1 MKRGG
6 SFSTASRVGFALAL
20 WALPVHGVGAL
31 AGPEK
36 EIKLGPAEH
45 LLGLKLE
52 RSEEGLVAIIEAD
65 GAMEHRVYVQDE
77 PLRLVLD
84 ILNVTNP
91 LQIKEPQESNPLLE
105 RVSSQELPMSA
116 YVRGEYEKTFG
127 RITFDLKAAVE
138 YRILTEERQLTV
150 DLVRKTFDEDEPS
163 AVSDTAETSD
173 DSNTDNLATNDQI
186 IDGPTGN
193 DLGTDL
199 TTVIDEVAEA
209 DDAAEED
216 EVADVADVAED
227 EAVVNLNIEPPDI
240 DPALFFNQGGPPS
253 DGYRLGPEDVIEVR
267 VFELDQLN
275 RTLRVSGDGNME
287 LPLIGSFQVNGLTPD
302 DVASRV
308 ADRLRNRFVQNPQVS
323 VFVKEFH
330 SQNVS
335 LLGAIKNPATYPL
348 VGRRNILQIL
358 ADAGGLSGDAGK
370 VLFVFRQADDGRGA
384 RLSVPLHDLLI
395 LGAPQWNIWLRAGD
409 IVSVPPEAALSV
421 SVLGAV
427 RSPGVYKLPMGD
439 GASILNAIARAGGL
453 DDRASKGGIHIKR
466 RDPSGEETIL
476 KVDLGDVLSGKDPDV
491 VLQEGDVVVVKESFF

>member
-1 MKRGG
+1 MKKGG
-6 SFSTASRVGFALAL
+6 GFSAASCVRIALAF
-20 WALPVHGVGAL
+20 WILPFHGVGA
-31 AGPEK
+31 APGPEK
-36 EIKLGPAEH
+36 EIKWKPAEH
-45 LLGLKLE
+45 LLGLELQ

-84 ILNVTNP
+84 ILNVKNP
-91 LQIKEPQESNPLLE
+91 LKIEEPQEPDPILE

-127 RITFDLKAAVE
+127 RITFDLKTAVE
-138 YRILTEERQLTV
+138 YRIRAEERQLTV
-150 DLVRKTFDEDEPS
+150 DLVRKTFDTGEPPT
-163 AVSDTAETSD
+163 VSEPVETSD
-173 DSNTDNLATNDQI
+173 NSNTDDLVTNDQI
-186 IDGPTGN
+186 TDGQIGD
-193 DLGTDL
+193 DLATDD
-199 TTVIDEVAEA
+199 TSVIDE
-209 DDAAEED
+209 AAED
-216 EVADVADVAED
+216 KAA
-227 EAVVNLNIEPPDI
+227 VNLNIEPPDI
-240 DPALFFNQGGPPS
+240 DPELFFNHDGLSS

-275 RTLRVSGDGNME
+275 RTVRVAGDGSME
-287 LPLIGSFQVNGLTPD
+287 LPLIGSIPVNGLTPD
-302 DVASRV
+302 DVADQV
-308 ADRLRNRFVQNPQVS
+308 ADRLRDRFVQNPQVS

-348 VGRRNILQIL
+348 VGRRNLLQIL
-358 ADAGGLSGDAGK
+358 ADAGGLSGAAGN
-370 VLFVFRQADDGRGA
+370 VLFVFRQADDGRSA

-395 LGAPQWNIWLRAGD
+395 FGDPQWNIWLRAGD
-409 IVSVPPEAALSV
+409 IVSVPPEAAVSV
-421 SVLGAV
+421 SILGAV

-466 RDPSGEETIL
+466 RDPTGEETIL
-476 KVDLGDVLSGKDPDV
+476 KVDLGDILSGKDPDV